1 MKQPAMKRHFVRQ
14 GENARNMNLRRLA
27 VLVVLIVA
35 GFWFVTTYGIP
46 GMQLLPRIA
55 RHDLPALVH
64 TVHLNRS
71 DKSLDLTVAD
81 AQSSYDNQ
89 EQNNIA
95 VYKRVLPSVVNI
107 TSTAM
112 AYDWFWGAVPQ
123 QGQGSGFIVDTHG
136 HILTNYHVIEG
147 GRQTPQI
154 EVTLS
159 NKRKYKAQVVLTDRP
174 HDLALLQIDA
184 PDLKPA
190 VLSDSQ
196 NLQVGQK
203 VYAIGNPFGLS
214 GTMTTGIISALRS
227 IRGPEG
233 NLISNAIQTDAAINP
248 GNSGGPLLNSH
259 GEVIGINS
267 LIATDPNAQVPIE
280 QSAGIGFA
288 IPINTAKAVLQDFAQ
303 YGRIRRP
310 SLGITSLPIGPDL
323 AQQMGLAADYGML
336 VQQVFPGGAA
346 ERAGLR
352 GGREQAYLG
361 NTPIYLGG
369 DLILAIDGRQVTNQ
383 QDVAQIMDEHKAGD
397 TVAVTFLR
405 GQRKMTVKMVL
416 EEAGTRTA

>member
-1 MKQPAMKRHFVRQ
+1 
-14 GENARNMNLRRLA
+14 MNLRRLA

-35 GFWFVTTYGIP
+35 AFWYITTFGIP
-46 GMQLLPRIA
+46 GRLGHR
-55 RHDLPALVH
+55 DLPLLGH
-64 TVHLNRS
+64 TVHLER
-71 DKSLDLTVAD
+71 SLDLTVAD

-95 VYKRVLPSVVNI
+95 VYKRVLPAVVNI
-107 TSTAM
+107 TSTAV

-123 QGQGSGFIVDTHG
+123 QGQGSGFIVDSHG

-147 GRQTPQI
+147 GRQV

-159 NKRKYKAQVVLTDRP
+159 NKRKYKAKVVLTDRP

-184 PDLKPA
+184 PDLKPV

-227 IRGPEG
+227 VRGPEG
-233 NLISNAIQTDAAINP
+233 NLIENAIQTDAAINP
-248 GNSGGPLLNSH
+248 GNSGGPLLNSR

-267 LIATDPNAQVPIE
+267 LIATNPNDQVE

-288 IPINTAKAVLQDFAQ
+288 IPINTAKAVLEDFAH

-323 AQQMGLAADYGML
+323 AQQMGLAADYGVL
-336 VQQVFPGGAA
+336 IQRVIPGGAA
-346 ERAGLR
+346 DRAGLR
-352 GGREQAYLG
+352 GGRQEAYLG

-369 DLILAIDGRQVTNQ
+369 DLIIGIDGRQVTTG
-383 QDVAQIMDEHKAGD
+383 QDISQIMDEHKTGD
-397 TVAVTFLR
+397 TVTVTFLR
-405 GQRKMTVKMVL
+405 GQRKMTAQVTL
-416 EEAGTRTA
+416 QEAGTRSA

>member
-1 MKQPAMKRHFVRQ
+1 MNQ
-14 GENARNMNLRRLA
+14 RNRSKERSNPLMNLRRLA

-35 GFWFVTTYGIP
+35 GFWYVTTFGVP
-46 GMQLLPRIA
+46 GARELPQLAHRELPLLTHQVRLD
-55 RHDLPALVH
+55 HSPA
-64 TVHLNRS
+64 
-71 DKSLDLTVAD
+71 
-81 AQSSYDNQ
+81 
-89 EQNNIA
+89 
-95 VYKRVLPSVVNI
+95 VVNI
-107 TSTAM
+107 TSTAV

-123 QGQGSGFIVDTHG
+123 QGQGSGFIVDAHG

-147 GRQTPQI
+147 GRQV

-159 NKRKYKAQVVLTDRP
+159 NKHKYKAQVVLTDKP

-184 PDLKPA
+184 PNLTPA
-190 VLSDSQ
+190 VLSSSQ

-227 IRGPEG
+227 VRGPEG
-233 NLISNAIQTDAAINP
+233 NLIENAIQTDAAINP

-267 LIATDPNAQVPIE
+267 LIATNPNEQIE

-288 IPINTAKAVLQDFAQ
+288 IPINTAKAVLEDFAH
-303 YGRIRRP
+303 YGRVRRP

-323 AQQMGLAADYGML
+323 AQQMGLAADYGVL
-336 VQQVFPGGAA
+336 IQQVFRGGAA
-346 ERAGLR
+346 ERGGLH
-352 GGREQAYLG
+352 GGDKQAYLG

-369 DLILAIDGRQVTNQ
+369 DLIIDIDGTQVTNQ
-383 QDVAQIMDEHKAGD
+383 QDISQIMDDHKTGD
-397 TVAVTFLR
+397 TVTVTFLR
-405 GQRKMTVKMVL
+405 GQRKMTVRVTL
-416 EEAGTRTA
+416 EEAGARTA

>member
-1 MKQPAMKRHFVRQ
+1 
-14 GENARNMNLRRLA
+14 MNLRRLA
-27 VLVVLIVA
+27 ALVVLIVA
-35 GFWFVTTYGIP
+35 GFWYITTFGVPGGRELRQIP
-46 GMQLLPRIA
+46 HRGLPFLA
-55 RHDLPALVH
+55 H
-64 TVHLNRS
+64 TVHLDHS
-71 DKSLDLTVAD
+71 VELTEAE
-81 AQSSYDNQ
+81 AQSSYDSV
-89 EQNNIA
+89 EQNNIS
-95 VYKRVLPSVVNI
+95 VYKRVLPAVVNI
-107 TSTAM
+107 TSTAV

-123 QGQGSGFIVDTHG
+123 QGQGSGFIVDSHG

-147 GRQTPQI
+147 GRQI

-159 NKRKYKAQVVLTDRP
+159 NKHKYKAQVVLTDMP

-184 PDLKPA
+184 PNLTPA
-190 VLSDSQ
+190 VLSNSQ

-227 IRGPEG
+227 VRGPEG
-233 NLISNAIQTDAAINP
+233 NLIENAIQTDAAINP

-267 LIATDPNAQVPIE
+267 LIATNPNEQIHVE

-288 IPINTAKAVLQDFAQ
+288 IPINTAKAVLEDFAH

-323 AQQMGLAADYGML
+323 AQQMGLAADYGVL
-336 VQQVFPGGAA
+336 IQRVLPGGAA
-346 ERAGLR
+346 ERAGLH
-352 GGREQAYLG
+352 GGDKQAYLG

-369 DLILAIDGRQVTNQ
+369 DLIIGIDGRQVTTG
-383 QDVAQIMDEHKAGD
+383 QDISQIMDEHKTGD
-397 TVAVTFLR
+397 KVTVTFLR
-405 GQRKMTVKMVL
+405 GQRKMTAQVTL

>member
-1 MKQPAMKRHFVRQ
+1 
-14 GENARNMNLRRLA
+14 MNLRRLA

-35 GFWFVTTYGIP
+35 GFWYVTTFGVPGGRELRQIP
-46 GMQLLPRIA
+46 HRGLPFLA
-55 RHDLPALVH
+55 H
-64 TVHLNRS
+64 TVRLDHS
-71 DKSLDLTVAD
+71 VDLTEAE
-81 AQSSYDNQ
+81 AQSSYDTV

-95 VYKRVLPSVVNI
+95 VYKRVLPAVVNI
-107 TSTAM
+107 TSTAV

-123 QGQGSGFIVDTHG
+123 QGQGSGFIVDSHG

-147 GRQTPQI
+147 GRQI

-159 NKRKYKAQVVLTDRP
+159 NKHKYKAQVVLTDKP

-184 PDLKPA
+184 PNLTPA
-190 VLSDSQ
+190 VLSSSQ

-227 IRGPEG
+227 VRGPEG
-233 NLISNAIQTDAAINP
+233 NLIENAIQTDAAINP

-267 LIATDPNAQVPIE
+267 LIATDPNAQVPVE

-288 IPINTAKAVLQDFAQ
+288 IPINTAKAVLEDFAH

-323 AQQMGLAADYGML
+323 AQQMGLAADYGVL
-336 VQQVFPGGAA
+336 IQRVLPGGAA
-346 ERAGLR
+346 ERAGLH
-352 GGREQAYLG
+352 GGDKQAYLG

-369 DLILAIDGRQVTNQ
+369 DLIIGIDGRQVTTG
-383 QDVAQIMDEHKAGD
+383 QDISQIMDEHKTGD
-397 TVAVTFLR
+397 KVTVTFLR
-405 GQRKMTVKMVL
+405 GQRKMTAQVTL

>member
-1 MKQPAMKRHFVRQ
+1 
-14 GENARNMNLRRLA
+14 MNLRRLA

-35 GFWFVTTYGIP
+35 GFWYVTTFGVPGGRELRQIP
-46 GMQLLPRIA
+46 HRGLPFLA
-55 RHDLPALVH
+55 H
-64 TVHLNRS
+64 TVRLDHS
-71 DKSLDLTVAD
+71 VDLTEAE
-81 AQSSYDNQ
+81 AQSSYDTV

-95 VYKRVLPSVVNI
+95 VYKRVLPAVVNI
-107 TSTAM
+107 TSTAV

-123 QGQGSGFIVDTHG
+123 QGQGSGFIVDSHG

-147 GRQTPQI
+147 GRQI

-159 NKRKYKAQVVLTDRP
+159 NKHKYKAQVVLTDMP

-184 PDLKPA
+184 PNLTPA
-190 VLSDSQ
+190 VLSNSQ

-227 IRGPEG
+227 VRGPEG
-233 NLISNAIQTDAAINP
+233 NLIENAIQTDAAINP

-267 LIATDPNAQVPIE
+267 LIATNPNEQIHVE

-288 IPINTAKAVLQDFAQ
+288 IPINTAKAVLEDFAH

-323 AQQMGLAADYGML
+323 AQQMGLAADYGVL
-336 VQQVFPGGAA
+336 IQRVLPGGAA
-346 ERAGLR
+346 ERAGLH
-352 GGREQAYLG
+352 GGDKQAYLG

-369 DLILAIDGRQVTNQ
+369 DLIIGIDGRQVTTG
-383 QDVAQIMDEHKAGD
+383 QDISQIMDEHKTGD
-397 TVAVTFLR
+397 KVTVTFLR
-405 GQRKMTVKMVL
+405 GQRKMTAQVTL

>member
-1 MKQPAMKRHFVRQ
+1 
-14 GENARNMNLRRLA
+14 MNFRRLA
-27 VLVVLIVA
+27 ALVVLIVA
-35 GFWFVTTYGIP
+35 GFWFVTTFGIP
-46 GMQLLPRIA
+46 GMREMSRLTHRELPS
-55 RHDLPALVH
+55 LVH
-64 TVHLNRS
+64 KVHMNR
-71 DKSLDLTVAD
+71 SLDLTVAD
-81 AQSSYDNQ
+81 AQSTYDNQ

-107 TSTAM
+107 TSTAV

-123 QGQGSGFIVDTHG
+123 QGQGSGFIVDANG

-147 GRQTPQI
+147 GRQI

-159 NKRKYKAQVVLTDRP
+159 NKRKYKAQVVLTDKP

-227 IRGPEG
+227 VRGPEG

-267 LIATDPNAQVPIE
+267 LIATNPAGGAEEVAP

-288 IPINTAKAVLQDFAQ
+288 IPINTAKAVLKDFAQ

-336 VQQVFPGGAA
+336 IQQVLPGGAA

-369 DLILAIDGRQVTNQ
+369 DLIVAIDGREVTNQ
-383 QDVAQIMDEHKAGD
+383 MDMAQIMDDHKAGD
-397 TVAVTFLR
+397 TVTVTFLR
-405 GQRKMTVKMVL
+405 GQRKMSAKVIL